1 MRSGILRAALTQ
13 LSASLSRAQGNPL
26 ARASFKAHDKP
37 ILWTAHHPKEQQ
49 LITASSD
56 GTVKVWGVPPA

>member
-1 MRSGILRAALTQ
+1 MRSGTLRAALTQ
-13 LSASLSRAQGNPL
+13 PSRFHARAQGNPL

-56 GTVKVWGVPPA
+56 GAVKVWGVPPA